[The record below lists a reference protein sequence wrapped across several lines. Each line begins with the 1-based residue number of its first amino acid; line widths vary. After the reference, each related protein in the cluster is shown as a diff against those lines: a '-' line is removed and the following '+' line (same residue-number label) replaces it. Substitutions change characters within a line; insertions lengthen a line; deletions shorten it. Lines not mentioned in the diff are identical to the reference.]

1 MSSEFA
7 EESFGATTFR
17 TQLSGISDIIVTY
30 RTDYVQRALG
40 CAFGLVSKPRTSEKK
55 ALRRLGSPASH
66 GGRDCFSRHVGPEEL
81 HLLPP
86 RLGIESRLSPH
97 QHVHMCV
104 ALVWQTAVVQQY
116 KLVLTT
122 AVLLASKKKWTWLAT
137 LLAPSS
143 VARPPTSF

>member
-30 RTDYVQRALG
+30 RTDHVQRAL
-40 CAFGLVSKPRTSEKK
+40 CCVFGSVSKTR
-55 ALRRLGSPASH
+55 SPASH

-81 HLLPP
+81 HPLPP

-122 AVLLASKKKWTWLAT
+122 AVLLASKKTWTWLAT